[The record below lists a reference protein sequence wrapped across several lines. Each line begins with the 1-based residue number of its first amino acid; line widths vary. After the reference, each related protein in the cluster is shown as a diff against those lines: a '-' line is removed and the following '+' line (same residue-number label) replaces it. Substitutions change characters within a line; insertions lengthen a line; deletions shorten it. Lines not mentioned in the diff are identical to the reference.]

1 MKLQLKKRLDYFK
14 MIKINSLSKEYVMG
28 DNKLLALNDVTI
40 TINKGEFVSIM
51 GSSGSG
57 KSTLMNIIGCL
68 DVPSSGDYFFRDNNI
83 SSYNSNKLAELR
95 NKDIGF
101 VFQNFNLLPRLNALE
116 NVILPLLYSGKN
128 LKERNKLALDALEGV
143 GLSDRINHRPNQ
155 LSGGQQQRVSIARA
169 IAGSPKLIL
178 ADEPTGALDSK
189 TSLEIMKILNDLNS
203 KGITI
208 VLVTHENDIAKY
220 GSRIIKMKDG
230 KIIEDKKNVTN

>member
-1 MKLQLKKRLDYFK
+1 
-14 MIKINSLSKEYVMG
+14 MININSLSKEYVMG
-28 DNKLLALNDVTI
+28 DNKLLALDNIDLS
-40 TINKGEFVSIM
+40 INEGDFVSIM

-68 DVPSSGDYFFRDNNI
+68 DVPSSGEYHFRDKDV
-83 SSYNSNKLAELR
+83 STLNSNKLAELR

-101 VFQNFNLLPRLNALE
+101 VFQNFNLLPRLNATE
-116 NVILPLLYSGKN
+116 NVVLPLLYSGKN
-128 LKERNKLALDALEGV
+128 LKERNELAIEALESV
-143 GLSDRINHRPNQ
+143 GLKDRVHHRPNQ

-189 TSLEIMKILNDLNS
+189 TGLEIMKILNDLNA

-208 VLVTHENDIAKY
+208 VLVTHEDDIANY

-230 KIIEDKKNVTN
+230 RILEDRKNVNN

>member
-1 MKLQLKKRLDYFK
+1 
-14 MIKINSLSKEYVMG
+14 MIKINSLSKEYIMG
-28 DNKLLALNDVTI
+28 DNKLLALNDVNVS
-40 TINKGEFVSIM
+40 INKGEFVSIM

-68 DVPSSGDYFFRDNNI
+68 DVPTSGEYFFSNNNI
-83 SSYNSNKLAELR
+83 SSLNSNKLAELR

-116 NVILPLLYSGKN
+116 NVVLPLLYSGKN

-143 GLSDRINHRPNQ
+143 GLNDRIHHRPNQ

-178 ADEPTGALDSK
+178 ADEPTGSLDSK

-208 VLVTHENDIAKY
+208 VLVTHEDDIANY